1 MAYTFT
7 PMSEGDASAILSWR
21 YEGQY
26 AVYNLQ
32 GDLESDDELLD
43 QRSPHYAVRDE
54 QGELIGFFGFGS
66 SASVEEHDTPY
77 LFSKDGTILVGLGL
91 RPDLTGKGLGE
102 VFVKAGL
109 DFAYH
114 EFVPRRFR
122 LFVLSWNA
130 RAIRLYEKVGFRQV
144 RTFLQKNI
152 HGENEFI
159 EMVMDVEAQ

>member
-7 PMSEGDASAILSWR
+7 PMNEEDARAIFSWE

-32 GDLESDDELLD
+32 GDLASDDELLD
-43 QRSPHYAVRDE
+43 RRSPHYAVRNE
-54 QGELIGFFGFGS
+54 QGELVGFFGFGS
-66 SASVEEHDTPY
+66 AASVEEHDTPY
-77 LFSKDGTILVGLGL
+77 LFSKDGTVLVGLSL
-91 RPDLTGKGLGE
+91 RPDLVGKGLG
-102 VFVKAGL
+102 VGFVKAGL
-109 DFAYH
+109 EFAYR
-114 EFVPRRFR
+114 EYVPRRFG

-144 RTFLQKNI
+144 RTFLQKNV

-159 EMVMDVEAQ
+159 EMVMDVEAV